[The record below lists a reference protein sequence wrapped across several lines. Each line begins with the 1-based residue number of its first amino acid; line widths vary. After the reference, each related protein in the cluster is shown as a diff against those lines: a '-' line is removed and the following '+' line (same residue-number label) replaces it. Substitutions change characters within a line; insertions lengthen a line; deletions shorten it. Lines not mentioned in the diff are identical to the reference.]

1 MLYEFK
7 NDIYIKQEG
16 KYFLAD
22 ITKKRNTIVI
32 NPSNEYVDT
41 LEDAKK
47 VSFYDVK
54 KKIFSVL
61 ETEN

>member
-1 MLYEFK
+1 MLYEL
-7 NDIYIKQEG
+7 NNQIYIKQG
-16 KYFLAD
+16 DKYFLAD

-41 LEDAKK
+41 LEGAKE

>member
-1 MLYEFK
+1 MLYELN

-32 NPSNEYVDT
+32 NPSNEYVEE
-41 LEDAKK
+41 LEGAKE
-47 VSFYDVK
+47 VNFYDVK
-54 KKIFSVL
+54 KKVL
-61 ETEN
+61 KWIK